1 MRNTFFA
8 IIFFAILSG
17 GCSNLQQ
24 TLKQTDVNDRYNSAV
39 AFYEEE
45 EYAKAG
51 IVFEDL
57 IPDIIGKPQAEK
69 VQYYYAYCHFYQK
82 QYDLSSYYFKTF
94 HDNYQRSAFAKE
106 ALYMSAKS
114 QAIATPQYNLDQ
126 SGTEQ
131 TINALQDFINRY
143 SESEY
148 VAEAEKTIL
157 DLRAKLEEKS
167 FEIAELY
174 QRLRK
179 YKAATIAY
187 DNFRKNFPDSKMK
200 EEAIFRQLESQYELA
215 RLSYLSYKLERYQET
230 SKLYFYFID
239 KYPSSAFKKKAE
251 NYYEN
256 VQKELAGL

>member
-8 IIFFAILSG
+8 ILLFSFISN
-17 GCSNLQQ
+17 GCSNLQK

-39 AFYEEE
+39 SFYEDE

-94 HDNYQRSAFAKE
+94 HDNYQRSPFAKE
-106 ALYMSAKS
+106 ALYMSAYS
-114 QAIATPQYNLDQ
+114 QAVSTPDFNLDQ

-131 TINALQDFINRY
+131 TINSLQDFINRY
-143 SESEY
+143 PESEY
-148 VAEAEKTIL
+148 VAEAEKSIL
-157 DLRAKLEEKS
+157 DLRAKLEEKA
-167 FEIAELY
+167 FEIAQLY
-174 QRLRK
+174 KKLRK
-179 YKAATIAY
+179 YKAATIAF

-200 EEAIFRQLESQYELA
+200 EEAVFRQLESQYELA
-215 RLSYLSYKLERYQET
+215 RLSYLSYKTERFQEAI
-230 SKLYFYFID
+230 KLYFFFID

-256 VQKELAGL
+256 VQKALAGL